1 MAKEKLESAGC
12 MWLNL
17 KADGKVSH
25 ININLGEEKFVGFP
39 NDLKKNDNEP
49 DYNIYKNRPKEND

>member
-1 MAKEKLESAGC
+1 MAKDKLETAGC

-25 ININLGEEKFVGFP
+25 ININLGEKKYVGFP
-39 NDLKKNDNEP
+39 NDFKKADTEP
-49 DYNIYKNRPKEND
+49 DYNIYVSRPK